1 MSFKGQIIIL
11 LLLGS
16 ILLLYPLEC
25 SSSLFGLDGSINSA
39 SSSDVRTADNIILDG
54 YTEVTNYE
62 DGFIAVGSNGQID
75 LISKTGG
82 INNYH
87 GILGAKLNSVL
98 THDKQII
105 VAGDYGNILI
115 SYGSEKFEKI
125 NSGTDGNIN
134 SLTWFDN
141 KVVAAADGGEIAVGN
156 ESGLFKTTQLD
167 LKGEIVSISANTTDC
182 YGVTDKGE
190 IIHSRYGISW
200 SVFDF
205 NKTYEGFY
213 KTCQFTKVLATEKQI
228 SIIGKQD
235 DGMPVM
241 FYSNRGTVWTQ
252 RNLVYADENGVS
264 SLLNDNIND
273 IYYDVAKDQFILIC
287 NHGKMMTIPSCSH
300 CNKLF
305 EVSSA
310 NLKSIAGNENSL
322 IVVGENGYLKTE
334 RIDYF

>member
-1 MSFKGQIIIL
+1 M
-11 LLLGS
+11 GS
-16 ILLLYPLEC
+16 ILLLYPIEC
-25 SSSLFGLDGSINSA
+25 SSSLFGTDGSNHSENSF
-39 SSSDVRTADNIILDG
+39 DIRTADKTILDG
-54 YTEVTNYE
+54 YTDVTNYE

-75 LISKTGG
+75 RISKTGE
-82 INNYH
+82 INNHYS
-87 GILGAKLNSVL
+87 ILGTKFNSIL
-98 THDKQII
+98 IHDRQII
-105 VAGDYGNILI
+105 VAGDNGNMLI
-115 SYGSEKFEKI
+115 SNGSEKYEKI

-141 KVVAAADGGEIAVGN
+141 KIIAAAYGGEITVGN

-167 LKGEIVSISANTTDC
+167 LKGNIVSISANSTDC
-182 YGVTDKGE
+182 YGVTNNGE
-190 IIHSRYGISW
+190 IIHTKDGINW

-205 NKTYEGFY
+205 NKTYKGFY
-213 KTCQFTKVLATEKQI
+213 KTCQFTKVLVTENQI

-235 DGMPVM
+235 DGLPVM
-241 FYSNRGTVWTQ
+241 LYSSRGTVWTQ
-252 RNLVYADENGVS
+252 RNLVYVDENGVS
-264 SLLNDNIND
+264 SLLNDHLND

-310 NLKSIAGNENSL
+310 NLKGIAGNENSL
-322 IVVGENGYLKTE
+322 IVVGEGGFLKTE